1 MTDSQSLRSRVC
13 SIAARECKRMA
24 ANPMYALCMVVF
36 PIAVMIFFTSLMR
49 EGQPE
54 DMPVGVVDLDNT
66 SFTRKLTQQLD
77 AFQTTAITGHYRNFE
92 EARLAMQHGDIY
104 AFILY
109 PKGTTDAL
117 LSSRQPSIS
126 FYYSYTSLTA
136 GSLLF
141 RDLKTIS
148 TLGSAAVGS
157 ATLKAK
163 GLTSEQI
170 STFLQPIRIDLHT
183 IASPWVNCNVYLS
196 TMLIP
201 GCLLL
206 FVFLITAYSLG
217 TELKMSTAKELMAMA
232 GDNPFVAIGSKL
244 LPHFIIN
251 LAVFYIYLLYIYNV
265 QAFPHDGGM
274 GSILLLGF
282 LSVTASMGFAIFLF
296 GLFPSL
302 RMSMSICSLWGVLS
316 FSMVGTAFPTFAM
329 DAPLQV
335 LAQLFPLRHYFR
347 LYQTCVFNGNPLAD
361 DMANIIAL
369 CAFALLPLAVMP
381 LIRRTFSKFV
391 YIP

>member
-24 ANPMYALCMVVF
+24 SNPMYALCMVVF

-163 GLTSEQI
+163 GLTSKQI

-183 IASPWVNCNVYLS
+183 IANPWVNYNVYLS

-251 LAVFYIYLLYIYNV
+251 LAVFYTYLLYIYNV

>member
-24 ANPMYALCMVVF
+24 SNPMYALCMVVF

-136 GSLLF
+136 GSPLF

-183 IASPWVNCNVYLS
+183 IANPWVNYNVYLS

-251 LAVFYIYLLYIYNV
+251 LAVFYTYLLYIYNV